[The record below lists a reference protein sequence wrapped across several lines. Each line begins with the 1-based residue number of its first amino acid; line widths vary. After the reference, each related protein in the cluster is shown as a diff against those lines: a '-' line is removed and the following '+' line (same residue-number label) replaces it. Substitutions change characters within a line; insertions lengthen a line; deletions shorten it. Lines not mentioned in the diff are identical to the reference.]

1 MGRDDLCEPRVWVG
15 TRRANAL
22 KGNIAEDVAEAF
34 AALRVAPSERSV
46 LVIESDP
53 DLQQGLARVL
63 KDGGC
68 LVVGTSTVD
77 GARSLLREFPVDVVF
92 VAEALTLP
100 NPMAV
105 VADLVGLRP
114 GARFVVLVEPEEPT
128 SGVRP
133 VRHEAIEYVE
143 RPAQAEALRA
153 VIAG

>member
-1 MGRDDLCEPRVWVG
+1 MVCRG
-15 TRRANAL
+15 TGVPAI
-22 KGNIAEDVAEAF
+22 IAENVSEAF
-34 AALRVAPSERSV
+34 AALRVALSERSV
-46 LVIESDP
+46 LVIEADP

-63 KDGGC
+63 KRGGC

-105 VADLVGLRP
+105 IADLVGLRP

-133 VRHEAIEYVE
+133 IRYEAIEYIE
-143 RPAQAEALRA
+143 RPAEAEALRS

>member
-1 MGRDDLCEPRVWVG
+1 MQGAKVPREVIV
-15 TRRANAL
+15 
-22 KGNIAEDVAEAF
+22 EDVGEAF
-34 AALRVAPSERSV
+34 TALRVARSERSV
-46 LVIESDP
+46 LVIEPDP

-63 KDGGC
+63 KRGGC

-77 GARSLLREFPVDVVF
+77 GARSLLREFSVDVVF

-105 VADLVGLRP
+105 IADLVGLRP

-133 VRHEAIEYVE
+133 VRNNEAIEYVE
-143 RPAQAEALRA
+143 RPAETEILRNL
-153 VIAG
+153 IAG